1 MTFQTLWIKSVRM
14 IKDTDTVLSSTFLVA
29 RKQLNDEDMKEIEE
43 KVAGLQEEIKKNMEQ
58 DEEIDDEVEFMIQNM
73 LTVS

>member
-1 MTFQTLWIKSVRM
+1 M
-14 IKDTDTVLSSTFLVA
+14 IKDTDTALSSTCLVA